1 MWEEE
6 EKQGMEHRKLP
17 RVTSDEGTEDNR
29 STRFAR
35 AQRERERERGHED
48 STQCR
53 SHSIA
58 QCYEEWAVL
67 TPNY

>member
-1 MWEEE
+1 M
-6 EKQGMEHRKLP
+6 KAQKTIGLHDLP
-17 RVTSDEGTEDNR
+17 ER
-29 STRFAR
+29 
-35 AQRERERERGHED
+35 RERERERGHED

>member
-1 MWEEE
+1 MWEEEE

-35 AQRERERERGHED
+35 AQREREREGMRTVHSVD
-48 STQCR
+48 RTV
-53 SHSIA
+53 SHSA
-58 QCYEEWAVL
+58 MR
-67 TPNY
+67 NGRF